1 MGADY
6 FRSQEIDIVYAAPA
20 SGLPSS
26 QHDQH
31 PGRLY
36 DWVRTQVP
44 ANADAVLTG
53 GNGFRAV
60 GAIEALEEHL
70 DRPVLT
76 ANQVSFWNALR
87 AAGVR
92 SPLTRY
98 GRIFA
103 EPLLVA

>member
-1 MGADY
+1 MQHPPADC
-6 FRSQEIDIVYAAPA
+6 RAA
-20 SGLPSS
+20 STTK
-26 QHDQH
+26 H

-92 SPLTRY
+92 SPVTRY

-103 EPLLVA
+103 EPLLAA